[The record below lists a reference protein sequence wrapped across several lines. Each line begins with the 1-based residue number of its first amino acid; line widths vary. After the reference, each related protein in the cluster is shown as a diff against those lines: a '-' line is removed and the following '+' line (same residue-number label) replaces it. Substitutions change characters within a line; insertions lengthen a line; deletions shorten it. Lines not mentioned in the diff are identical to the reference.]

1 MRIAGP
7 FVALFTIDRYGR
19 RFLLL
24 TCVSGLVLIYTAL
37 GVLYHL
43 HLQGKP
49 MLLLVLAA
57 IACYAMSWAP
67 ATWVVIAE
75 IFPNRIRSSAMSI
88 AITALWTA
96 CFLLTYTFPLLNA
109 ALGAAGTFLTY
120 AAVCLAGFLFLY
132 FRLPETRG
140 KTLEEIETN
149 LQSARLRRRDVLG
162 MWTI

>member
-19 RFLLL
+19 RFLPL
-24 TCVSGLVLIYTAL
+24 TGVSGLVLIYTAL

-49 MLLLVLAA
+49 MLLLVLAV
-57 IACYAMSWAP
+57 IACYAMSLAP
-67 ATWVVIAE
+67 ATWVMIAE

-109 ALGAAGTFLTY
+109 ALGAAGTFWTY

-132 FRLPETRG
+132 LRLPETRG
-140 KTLEEIETN
+140 RTLEEIETN
-149 LQSARLRRRDVLG
+149 LRMG
-162 MWTI
+162 KP